1 MKLFDFNVNNNNNNN
16 SSLFS
21 NSIQNNDF
29 TSFFDS
35 SIKIKDHEHP
45 LIYCYSQERSC
56 CGNGWNCNRCSKFYN
71 YDEPSFYCTFC
82 DYDLCKN
89 CLGNFRLNEIQKN
102 DKSQNNYNYLQNNLN
117 NSFQWQKK
125 FQNHNHLLTRI
136 QRKNKTSWICNNC
149 SREQSSNNSLF
160 NSSIYSYHCSLCDYN
175 VCQSCFDKPNC
186 KQSNLFSLFPNSNR
200 CRERICFDSDDNTLF
215 KKPVIYLYPEKEMD
229 ISLELILKESEF
241 TTIYPK
247 FNDKNKWKVRAKP
260 NGEITMNNS
269 NKKYPYLYW
278 EANSYIQQEMNE
290 GFIVKA
296 ENAINFLEEKL
307 EILGLN
313 DKEST
318 DFITFWLPLLLK
330 NKLSLCTFQT
340 EKFFDNIKMNIT
352 PKPDTLIRIFLSIKK
367 INAPINIKEQKLER
381 IQRKGFTVI
390 EWGGSEC

>member
-1 MKLFDFNVNNNNNNN
+1 
-16 SSLFS
+16 
-21 NSIQNNDF
+21 
-29 TSFFDS
+29 
-35 SIKIKDHEHP
+35 
-45 LIYCYSQERSC
+45 
-56 CGNGWNCNRCSKFYN
+56 
-71 YDEPSFYCTFC
+71 
-82 DYDLCKN
+82 
-89 CLGNFRLNEIQKN
+89 
-102 DKSQNNYNYLQNNLN
+102 
-117 NSFQWQKK
+117 
-125 FQNHNHLLTRI
+125 
-136 QRKNKTSWICNNC
+136 
-149 SREQSSNNSLF
+149 
-160 NSSIYSYHCSLCDYN
+160 
-175 VCQSCFDKPNC
+175 
-186 KQSNLFSLFPNSNR
+186 
-200 CRERICFDSDDNTLF
+200 
-215 KKPVIYLYPEKEMD
+215 VIYLYPEKEMD

-278 EANSYIQQEMNE
+278 EANSYIKQEMNE